1 MKNRKSEKQ
10 GQSLYRKMGKVFA
23 LFAVLAGAA
32 LIQESMNPVL
42 KQGNVLER
50 QAYGDG
56 NYDAELIWE
65 IPEKELEQ
73 ELSVHVAEQG
83 LTKEEQQALLT
94 AAEQEIAE
102 TFPGENESVDEI
114 RKDVCIQSQYQDGQV
129 TADWS
134 FDSYQYVDLEGH
146 VMNDSLEE
154 EEILVKAVV
163 ELGCDSQTLEYQFFF
178 QICPK
183 IYSEKEKINNKLKQ
197 ELIKKNEK
205 TNDSTL
211 ILPESIDDQTI
222 IWKEKSERMPLKLL
236 FLGMIAA
243 GCVPLVEKSRKQEE
257 EKRRKE
263 KLQSE
268 YPELVSKLTILLG
281 AGMTLFSAWNKITT
295 NYSNKRKNNTIPIHP
310 LYEEMLITCHEI
322 ESGVGEARAYERFGE
337 RCGLHRYR
345 KFCSLLVQ
353 NLRKGTRGLVQLL
366 EEEVSDAFE
375 ERKNLAKKSG
385 RDKNA
390 VSNDDDVWNYH
401 CHYYGSCV
409 SFVTVSNCFSK

>member
-83 LTKEEQQALLT
+83 LTKEEQQALLA

-281 AGMTLFSAWNKITT
+281 AGMTLFSAWNKIAT
-295 NYSNKRKNNTIPIHP
+295 NYSNKRKKNTIPIHP

-366 EEEVSDAFE
+366 EQEVSDAFE

-385 RDKNA
+385 EEAGTKMLFPMMMMFGIIIVIIMVPA
-390 VSNDDDVWNYH
+390 FLSLQ
-401 CHYYGSCV
+401 
-409 SFVTVSNCFSK
+409 

>member
-10 GQSLYRKMGKVFA
+10 GQSLYRKMGMVFA
-23 LFAVLAGAA
+23 LFVVLAGAE
-32 LIQESMNPVL
+32 LIQKSMNPVL

-50 QAYGDG
+50 NVYGDG
-56 NYDAELIWE
+56 SYDAELIWE

-83 LTKEEQQALLT
+83 LTKEEQQALLA

-205 TNDSTL
+205 ANDSTL
-211 ILPESIDDQTI
+211 VLPESIDDQTI

-366 EEEVSDAFE
+366 EEE

-385 RDKNA
+385 EEAGTKMLFPMMMMFGIIIVIIMVPA
-390 VSNDDDVWNYH
+390 FLSLQ
-401 CHYYGSCV
+401 
-409 SFVTVSNCFSK
+409 

>member
-295 NYSNKRKNNTIPIHP
+295 NYSNKRKNNKIPIHP

-385 RDKNA
+385 EEAGTKMLFPMMMMFGIIIVIIMVPA
-390 VSNDDDVWNYH
+390 FLSLQ
-401 CHYYGSCV
+401 
-409 SFVTVSNCFSK
+409 

>member
-10 GQSLYRKMGKVFA
+10 GQSLYRKMGRVFA

-83 LTKEEQQALLT
+83 LTKEEQQALLA

-134 FDSYQYVDLEGH
+134 FDSYQYIDLEGH

-236 FLGMIAA
+236 FLGMIAT

-281 AGMTLFSAWNKITT
+281 AGMTLFSAWNKIAT
-295 NYSNKRKNNTIPIHP
+295 NYSNKRKNNTILIHP

-366 EEEVSDAFE
+366 EQEVSDAFE

-385 RDKNA
+385 EEAGTKMLFPMMMMFGIIIVIIMVPA
-390 VSNDDDVWNYH
+390 FLSLQ
-401 CHYYGSCV
+401 
-409 SFVTVSNCFSK
+409 

>member
-10 GQSLYRKMGKVFA
+10 GQSLYRKMGMVFA
-23 LFAVLAGAA
+23 LFVVLAGAE
-32 LIQESMNPVL
+32 LIQKSMNPVL

-50 QAYGDG
+50 NVYGDG
-56 NYDAELIWE
+56 SYDAELIWE

-83 LTKEEQQALLT
+83 LTKEEQQALLA

-146 VMNDSLEE
+146 VMNDSL
-154 EEILVKAVV
+154 VV

-205 TNDSTL
+205 ANDSTL
-211 ILPESIDDQTI
+211 VLPESIDDQTI

-263 KLQSE
+263 KLQSG

-281 AGMTLFSAWNKITT
+281 AGMTLFSAWNKIAT

-385 RDKNA
+385 EEAGTKMLFPMMMMFGIIIVIIMVPA
-390 VSNDDDVWNYH
+390 FLSLQ
-401 CHYYGSCV
+401 
-409 SFVTVSNCFSK
+409 

>member
-205 TNDSTL
+205 ANDSTL

-295 NYSNKRKNNTIPIHP
+295 NYSNKRKNNMIPIHP

-385 RDKNA
+385 EEAGTKMLFPMMMMFGIIIVIIMVPA
-390 VSNDDDVWNYH
+390 FLSLQ
-401 CHYYGSCV
+401 
-409 SFVTVSNCFSK
+409 

>member
-83 LTKEEQQALLT
+83 LTQEEQQALLA

-281 AGMTLFSAWNKITT
+281 AGMTLFSAWNKIAT
-295 NYSNKRKNNTIPIHP
+295 NYSNKRKNNTILIHP

-366 EEEVSDAFE
+366 EQEVSDAFE

-385 RDKNA
+385 EEAGTKMLFPMMMMFGIIIVIIMVPA
-390 VSNDDDVWNYH
+390 FLSLQ
-401 CHYYGSCV
+401 
-409 SFVTVSNCFSK
+409 

>member
-23 LFAVLAGAA
+23 LFAVLAGAT

-83 LTKEEQQALLT
+83 LTKEEQQALLA

-134 FDSYQYVDLEGH
+134 FDSYQYVNLEGH

-236 FLGMIAA
+236 LLGMIAA

-281 AGMTLFSAWNKITT
+281 AGMTLFSAWNKIAT

-310 LYEEMLITCHEI
+310 LYEVMLITCHEI

-366 EEEVSDAFE
+366 EQEVSDAFE

-385 RDKNA
+385 EEAGTKMLFPMMMMFGIIIVIIMVPA
-390 VSNDDDVWNYH
+390 FLSLQ
-401 CHYYGSCV
+401 
-409 SFVTVSNCFSK
+409 

>member
-83 LTKEEQQALLT
+83 LTKEEQQALLA

-163 ELGCDSQTLEYQFFF
+163 ELGCDSQTLEY
-178 QICPK
+178 
-183 IYSEKEKINNKLKQ
+183 SEKEKINNKLKQ

-205 TNDSTL
+205 ANDSTL
-211 ILPESIDDQTI
+211 VLPESIDDQTI

-281 AGMTLFSAWNKITT
+281 AGMTLFSAWNKIAT

-366 EEEVSDAFE
+366 EQEVSDAFE

-385 RDKNA
+385 EEAGTKMLFPMMMMFGIIIVIIMVPA
-390 VSNDDDVWNYH
+390 FLSLQ
-401 CHYYGSCV
+401 
-409 SFVTVSNCFSK
+409 

>member
-10 GQSLYRKMGKVFA
+10 GQSLYRKMGMVFA
-23 LFAVLAGAA
+23 LFVVLAGAE
-32 LIQESMNPVL
+32 LIQKSMNPVL

-50 QAYGDG
+50 NVYGDG
-56 NYDAELIWE
+56 SYDAELIWE

-83 LTKEEQQALLT
+83 LTKEEQQALLA

-205 TNDSTL
+205 ANDSTL
-211 ILPESIDDQTI
+211 VLPESIDDQTI

-263 KLQSE
+263 KLQSG

-281 AGMTLFSAWNKITT
+281 AGMTLFSAWNKIAT
-295 NYSNKRKNNTIPIHP
+295 NYSNKRKKNTIPIHP

-366 EEEVSDAFE
+366 EQEVSDAFE

-385 RDKNA
+385 EEAGTKMLFPMMMMFGIIIVIIMVPA
-390 VSNDDDVWNYH
+390 FLSLQ
-401 CHYYGSCV
+401 
-409 SFVTVSNCFSK
+409 

>member
-56 NYDAELIWE
+56 SYDAELIWE

-83 LTKEEQQALLT
+83 LTKEEQQALLA

-102 TFPGENESVDEI
+102 TFPGKNESVDEI

-146 VMNDSLEE
+146 VMNESLEE

-205 TNDSTL
+205 ANDSTL
-211 ILPESIDDQTI
+211 VLPESIDDQTI

-268 YPELVSKLTILLG
+268 YPELLSKLTILLG
-281 AGMTLFSAWNKITT
+281 AGMTLFSAWNKIAT
-295 NYSNKRKNNTIPIHP
+295 NYSNKRKNNMIPIHP

-366 EEEVSDAFE
+366 EQEVSDAFE

-385 RDKNA
+385 EEAGTKMLFPMMMMFGIIIVIIMVPA
-390 VSNDDDVWNYH
+390 FLSLQ
-401 CHYYGSCV
+401 
-409 SFVTVSNCFSK
+409 

>member
-73 ELSVHVAEQG
+73 EMSVHVAEQG
-83 LTKEEQQALLT
+83 LTKEEQQALLA

-281 AGMTLFSAWNKITT
+281 AGMTLFSAWNKIAT
-295 NYSNKRKNNTIPIHP
+295 NYSNKRKKNTIPIHP

-366 EEEVSDAFE
+366 EQEVSDAFE

-385 RDKNA
+385 EEAGTKMLFPMMMMFGIIIVIIMVPA
-390 VSNDDDVWNYH
+390 FLSLQ
-401 CHYYGSCV
+401 
-409 SFVTVSNCFSK
+409 

>member
-10 GQSLYRKMGKVFA
+10 GQSLYRKMGMVFA
-23 LFAVLAGAA
+23 LFVVLAGAE
-32 LIQESMNPVL
+32 LIQKSMNPVL

-50 QAYGDG
+50 NVYGDG
-56 NYDAELIWE
+56 SYDAELIWE

-83 LTKEEQQALLT
+83 LTKEEQQALLA

-205 TNDSTL
+205 ANDSTL
-211 ILPESIDDQTI
+211 VLPESIDDQTI

-263 KLQSE
+263 KLQSG

-281 AGMTLFSAWNKITT
+281 AGMTLFSAWNKIAT
-295 NYSNKRKNNTIPIHP
+295 NYSNKRKNNTIPIPP

-385 RDKNA
+385 EEAGTKMLFPMMMMFGIIIVIIMVPA
-390 VSNDDDVWNYH
+390 FLSLQ
-401 CHYYGSCV
+401 
-409 SFVTVSNCFSK
+409 

>member
-83 LTKEEQQALLT
+83 LTKEEQQALLA

-102 TFPGENESVDEI
+102 TFLGENESVDEI

-197 ELIKKNEK
+197 ELI
-205 TNDSTL
+205 
-211 ILPESIDDQTI
+211 

-236 FLGMIAA
+236 FLGIIAA

-281 AGMTLFSAWNKITT
+281 AGMTLFSAWNKIAT

-366 EEEVSDAFE
+366 EQEVSDAFE

-385 RDKNA
+385 EEAGTKMLFPMMMMFGIIIVIIMVPA
-390 VSNDDDVWNYH
+390 FLSLQ
-401 CHYYGSCV
+401 
-409 SFVTVSNCFSK
+409 

>member
-73 ELSVHVAEQG
+73 ELSVHVAEQW
-83 LTKEEQQALLT
+83 LTKEEQQALLA

-205 TNDSTL
+205 ANDSTL
-211 ILPESIDDQTI
+211 VLPESIDDQTI

-281 AGMTLFSAWNKITT
+281 AGMTLFSAWNKIAT
-295 NYSNKRKNNTIPIHP
+295 NYSNKRKNNTIPP

-366 EEEVSDAFE
+366 EQEVSDAFE

-385 RDKNA
+385 EEAGTKMLFPMMMMFGIIIVIIMVPA
-390 VSNDDDVWNYH
+390 FLSLQ
-401 CHYYGSCV
+401 
-409 SFVTVSNCFSK
+409 

>member
-10 GQSLYRKMGKVFA
+10 GQSLYRKMGMVFA
-23 LFAVLAGAA
+23 LFVVLAGAE
-32 LIQESMNPVL
+32 LIQKSMNPVL

-50 QAYGDG
+50 NVYGDG
-56 NYDAELIWE
+56 SYDAELIWE

-83 LTKEEQQALLT
+83 LTKEEQQALLA

-205 TNDSTL
+205 ANDSTL
-211 ILPESIDDQTI
+211 VLPESIDDQTI

-281 AGMTLFSAWNKITT
+281 AGMTLFSAWNKIAT
-295 NYSNKRKNNTIPIHP
+295 NYSNKRKNNTIPIHT

-366 EEEVSDAFE
+366 EQEVSDAFE

-385 RDKNA
+385 EEAGTKMLFPMMMMFGIIIVIIMVPA
-390 VSNDDDVWNYH
+390 FLSLQ
-401 CHYYGSCV
+401 
-409 SFVTVSNCFSK
+409 

>member
-83 LTKEEQQALLT
+83 LTKEEQQALLA

-134 FDSYQYVDLEGH
+134 FDSYQYVNLEGH

-236 FLGMIAA
+236 LLGMIAA

-257 EKRRKE
+257 ENGE
-263 KLQSE
+263 K
-268 YPELVSKLTILLG
+268 
-281 AGMTLFSAWNKITT
+281 
-295 NYSNKRKNNTIPIHP
+295 KN
-310 LYEEMLITCHEI
+310 
-322 ESGVGEARAYERFGE
+322 
-337 RCGLHRYR
+337 
-345 KFCSLLVQ
+345 CSLSI
-353 NLRKGTRGLVQLL
+353 R
-366 EEEVSDAFE
+366 S
-375 ERKNLAKKSG
+375 
-385 RDKNA
+385 
-390 VSNDDDVWNYH
+390 W
-401 CHYYGSCV
+401 
-409 SFVTVSNCFSK
+409 

>member
-183 IYSEKEKINNKLKQ
+183 IYSEKEK
-197 ELIKKNEK
+197 

-281 AGMTLFSAWNKITT
+281 AGMTLFSAWNKIAT

-366 EEEVSDAFE
+366 EQEVSDAFE

-385 RDKNA
+385 EEAGTKMLFPMMMMFGIIIVIIMVPA
-390 VSNDDDVWNYH
+390 FLSLQ
-401 CHYYGSCV
+401 
-409 SFVTVSNCFSK
+409 

>member
-83 LTKEEQQALLT
+83 LTKEEQQALLA

-295 NYSNKRKNNTIPIHP
+295 NYSNKRKNNMIPIHP

-385 RDKNA
+385 EEAGTKMLFPMMMMFGIIIVIIMVPA
-390 VSNDDDVWNYH
+390 FLSLQ
-401 CHYYGSCV
+401 
-409 SFVTVSNCFSK
+409 

>member
-295 NYSNKRKNNTIPIHP
+295 NYSNKRKNNTIPIQP

-385 RDKNA
+385 EEAGTKMLFPMMMMFGIIIVIIMVPA
-390 VSNDDDVWNYH
+390 FLSLQ
-401 CHYYGSCV
+401 
-409 SFVTVSNCFSK
+409 

>member
-1 MKNRKSEKQ
+1 MKNRKSENQ

-83 LTKEEQQALLT
+83 LTKEEQQALLA

-236 FLGMIAA
+236 LLGMIAA
-243 GCVPLVEKSRKQEE
+243 VPLVEKSRKQEE

-281 AGMTLFSAWNKITT
+281 AGMTLFSAWNKIAT
-295 NYSNKRKNNTIPIHP
+295 NYSNKRNNNTIPIHP

-366 EEEVSDAFE
+366 EQEVSDAFE

-385 RDKNA
+385 EEAGTKMLFPMMMMFGIIIVIIMVPA
-390 VSNDDDVWNYH
+390 FLSLQ
-401 CHYYGSCV
+401 
-409 SFVTVSNCFSK
+409 

>member
-295 NYSNKRKNNTIPIHP
+295 NYSNKRKNNMIPIHP

-385 RDKNA
+385 EEAGTKMLFPMMMMFGIIIVIIMVPA
-390 VSNDDDVWNYH
+390 FLSLQ
-401 CHYYGSCV
+401 
-409 SFVTVSNCFSK
+409 

>member
-23 LFAVLAGAA
+23 LFAVLAVLA

-50 QAYGDG
+50 QAHGDG
-56 NYDAELIWE
+56 SYDAELIWK
-65 IPEKELEQ
+65 IPEKELER
-73 ELSVHVAEQG
+73 ELSVHVEEQG
-83 LTKEEQQALLT
+83 LTKEEEQALIE

-102 TFPGENESVDEI
+102 TFPGENESADEI

-146 VMNDSLEE
+146 VTNDSLE

-163 ELGCDSQTLEYQFFF
+163 ELNCGSQTLEYQFFF

-183 IYSEKEKINNKLKQ
+183 IYSEKEKIENKLKQ
-197 ELIKKNEK
+197 ELTKVEEE

-243 GCVPLVEKSRKQEE
+243 GCVPLVEKSRKQED

-281 AGMTLFSAWNKITT
+281 AGMTLFGAWNKIAT
-295 NYSNKRKNNTIPIHP
+295 NYSNKRKNNTIPVHP
-310 LYEEMLITCHEI
+310 LYEEMLITCHEV
-322 ESGVGEARAYERFGE
+322 ESGVGETRAYERFGE

-366 EEEVSDAFE
+366 EQEVSDAFE

-385 RDKNA
+385 EEAGTKLLFPMMIMFGIIIVIIMVPA
-390 VSNDDDVWNYH
+390 FLSLQ
-401 CHYYGSCV
+401 
-409 SFVTVSNCFSK
+409 

>member
-1 MKNRKSEKQ
+1 MKNRKSEKH
-10 GQSLYRKMGKVFA
+10 GQTIYQKMGKVFA
-23 LFAVLAGAA
+23 LFAVLAVLA
-32 LIQESMNPVL
+32 LVQKFMNPVL
-42 KQGNVLER
+42 KRGNVLER
-50 QAYGDG
+50 NVHGDG

-83 LTKEEQQALLT
+83 LTKEEQQALLA

-102 TFPGENESVDEI
+102 TFSGENESVDEI

-205 TNDSTL
+205 ANDSTL

-281 AGMTLFSAWNKITT
+281 AGMTLFSAWNKIAT
-295 NYSNKRKNNTIPIHP
+295 NYSNKRKNNTISIHP

-366 EEEVSDAFE
+366 EQEVSDAFE

-385 RDKNA
+385 EEAGTKMLFPMMMMFGIIIVIIMVPA
-390 VSNDDDVWNYH
+390 
-401 CHYYGSCV
+401 
-409 SFVTVSNCFSK
+409 FFSLQ

>member
-83 LTKEEQQALLT
+83 LTKEEQQALLA

-205 TNDSTL
+205 ANDSTL
-211 ILPESIDDQTI
+211 VLPESIDDQTI

-281 AGMTLFSAWNKITT
+281 AGMTLFSAWNKIAA
-295 NYSNKRKNNTIPIHP
+295 NYSNKRKNNTIQIHP

-345 KFCSLLVQ
+345 KFCSLLAQ

-366 EEEVSDAFE
+366 EQEVSDAFE

-385 RDKNA
+385 EEAGTKMLFPMMMMFGIIIVIIMVPA
-390 VSNDDDVWNYH
+390 FLSLQ
-401 CHYYGSCV
+401 
-409 SFVTVSNCFSK
+409 

>member
-56 NYDAELIWE
+56 SYDAELIWE

-83 LTKEEQQALLT
+83 LTKEEQQALLA

-102 TFPGENESVDEI
+102 TFPGKNESVDEI

-146 VMNDSLEE
+146 VMNESLEE

-205 TNDSTL
+205 ANDSTL
-211 ILPESIDDQTI
+211 VLPESIDDQTI

-268 YPELVSKLTILLG
+268 YPELLSKLTILLG
-281 AGMTLFSAWNKITT
+281 AGMTLFSAWNKIAT
-295 NYSNKRKNNTIPIHP
+295 NYSNKRKNNTISIHP

-366 EEEVSDAFE
+366 EQEVSDAFE

-385 RDKNA
+385 EEAGTKMLFPMMMMFGIIIVIIMVPA
-390 VSNDDDVWNYH
+390 FLSLQ
-401 CHYYGSCV
+401 
-409 SFVTVSNCFSK
+409 

>member
-1 MKNRKSEKQ
+1 
-10 GQSLYRKMGKVFA
+10 MGKVFA

-83 LTKEEQQALLT
+83 LTKEEQQALLA

-134 FDSYQYVDLEGH
+134 FDSYQYVNLEGH

-236 FLGMIAA
+236 LLGMIAA

-281 AGMTLFSAWNKITT
+281 AGMTLFSAWNKIATS
-295 NYSNKRKNNTIPIHP
+295 YSNKRKNNTIPIHP
-310 LYEEMLITCHEI
+310 LYEI

-366 EEEVSDAFE
+366 EQEVSDAFE

-385 RDKNA
+385 EEAGTKMLFPMMMMFGIIIVIIMVPA
-390 VSNDDDVWNYH
+390 FLSLQ
-401 CHYYGSCV
+401 
-409 SFVTVSNCFSK
+409 

>member
-281 AGMTLFSAWNKITT
+281 AGMTLFSAWN
-295 NYSNKRKNNTIPIHP
+295 YSNKRKNNTIPIHP

-385 RDKNA
+385 EEAGTKMLFPMMMMFGIIIVIIMVPA
-390 VSNDDDVWNYH
+390 FLSLQ
-401 CHYYGSCV
+401 
-409 SFVTVSNCFSK
+409 